1 MKYIFLVLVL
11 SVGLLNAA
19 EIAVVKDYKG
29 EVFAK
34 NADGIIALTKGS
46 SLDANMSV
54 ITKQDSMVLIIF
66 KDTSTLTL
74 GQNSVIKLS
83 KFVFKPTEKEYDFK
97 MFLHKG
103 SLVFESGKIGDL
115 APQAFELKTP
125 SGIVAIRGTKFAVKV
140 E

>member
-1 MKYIFLVLVL
+1 MKYIFLVLMFA
-11 SVGLLNAA
+11 VGLLNAA
-19 EIAVVKDYKG
+19 EIAVVKDCKG

-34 NADGIIALTKGS
+34 NANGMIALTKGS
-46 SLDANMSV
+46 ILDENMSV
-54 ITKQDSMVLIIF
+54 ITKQGSMALIIF

-74 GQNSVIKLS
+74 GQNSVINLS
-83 KFVFKPTEKEYDFK
+83 KFVFKPTNKEYDFK

>member
-11 SVGLLNAA
+11 GFSLLNAA
-19 EIAVVKDYKG
+19 EIAVVKDIKG
-29 EVFAK
+29 AVFAK
-34 NADGIIALTKGS
+34 NNDAVIALKEGS
-46 SLDANMSV
+46 VLYDDMSV
-54 ITKQDSMVLIIF
+54 MTKKDSMVVIIF
-66 KDTSTLTL
+66 QDTSTLTL
-74 GQNSVIKLS
+74 GQNSVINLN
-83 KFVFKPTEKEYDFK
+83 KFVFKPAEKKYDFK